1 MHSGD
6 EEEIGDNDGD
16 DEGDNL
22 GIGKKRKRLMR
33 NKLAGNNLLIQSICL
48 VSTII
53 KYIVTML
60 RSIVQQQQ

>member
-16 DEGDNL
+16 DEGDDL
-22 GIGKKRKRLMR
+22 GIGKKRKRLVR
-33 NKLAGNNLLIQSICL
+33 NKPAGNNLLIQSICL
-48 VSTII
+48 MSTTI

>member
-1 MHSGD
+1 VHSGD

>member
-16 DEGDNL
+16 DEGDDL
-22 GIGKKRKRLMR
+22 GIGKKRKRLVR

>member
-6 EEEIGDNDGD
+6 EEEIGDNDSDDKGD
-16 DEGDNL
+16 DL
-22 GIGKKRKRLMR
+22 GIGKKRKRLVR
-33 NKLAGNNLLIQSICL
+33 NKLAGNNLLIQSNCL